1 MDMDFEQPVAVDPPN
16 LTWPHRVVGLGVAS
30 LILLVLCLLF
40 AHHWNVVT
48 LTLVTAWAVCVLGAL
63 IGGLRLAARD
73 VATHLA
79 HLALALA
86 AVSVLALIIAGIAY
100 AAGGDPA
107 GACGGG

>member
-48 LTLVTAWAVCVLGAL
+48 LTLVTAWAVCVLGARRPAR
-63 IGGLRLAARD
+63 LR
-73 VATHLA
+73 T
-79 HLALALA
+79 
-86 AVSVLALIIAGIAY
+86 
-100 AAGGDPA
+100 AAGRSDGR
-107 GACGGG
+107 